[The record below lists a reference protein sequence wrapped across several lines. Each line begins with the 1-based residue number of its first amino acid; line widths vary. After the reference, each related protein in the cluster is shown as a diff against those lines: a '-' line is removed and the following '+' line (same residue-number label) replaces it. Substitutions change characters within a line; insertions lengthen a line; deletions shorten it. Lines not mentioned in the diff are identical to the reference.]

1 MTRRLSPPW
10 KHWGRGR
17 PARLRY
23 PSRVSRNQDLGKRVA
38 ALSMVVSGLL
48 AAAKIIL
55 GLMAGSTSV
64 VADGLESA
72 SDIVASGVV
81 LFGLVLAT
89 KPADANHP
97 YGHGR
102 FETLTG
108 LGVGMMLAA
117 TGLGIC
123 VRSLGKLGETHPP
136 PEAYALWPL
145 AASIAA
151 KAVLSVVKF
160 RYGKRIHSAGL
171 VADAWND
178 SVDILSGA
186 AAAAGL
192 GLTLYDPSRFLA
204 ADHYGGFAIGLIV
217 IFLGLRVVHE
227 TSMLLVDTM
236 PDEETLGYIREAA
249 VRVPGALGI
258 EKCYARKTGLQYHV
272 DLHLEVDPEMTV
284 RDSHAIASQVRDRIK
299 NDLEWVADVLV
310 HVEPHGQET
319 PAGIKPA

>member
-1 MTRRLSPPW
+1 ML
-10 KHWGRGR
+10 
-17 PARLRY
+17 
-23 PSRVSRNQDLGKRVA
+23 
-38 ALSMVVSGLL
+38 VSGLL

-72 SDIVASGVV
+72 SDVVASGVV
-81 LFGLVLAT
+81 LFGLVLAA

-108 LGVGMMLAA
+108 LGVGMVLSI
-117 TGLGIC
+117 TGMGIC
-123 VRSLGKLGETHPP
+123 VRSVGRLGEAHPP
-136 PEAYALWPL
+136 PEAYAVWPL
-145 AASIAA
+145 AASIVA
-151 KAVLSVVKF
+151 KAVLSAVKF
-160 RYGKRIHSAGL
+160 RYGRRIHSAGL
-171 VADAWND
+171 IADAWND
-178 SVDILSGA
+178 SVDILSGTA
-186 AAAAGL
+186 AAVGL
-192 GLTLYDPSRFLA
+192 GLTLYDPSRFMA
-204 ADHYGGFAIGLIV
+204 ADHYGGFAVGLIV

-236 PDEETLGYIREAA
+236 PDEETLGCIREAA
-249 VRVPGALGI
+249 VRVPGVLGI

-272 DLHLEVDPEMTV
+272 DLHVEVDPEMTV
-284 RDSHAIASQVRDRIK
+284 RDSHDIARQVRNRIR

-319 PAGIKPA
+319 PAENEPA